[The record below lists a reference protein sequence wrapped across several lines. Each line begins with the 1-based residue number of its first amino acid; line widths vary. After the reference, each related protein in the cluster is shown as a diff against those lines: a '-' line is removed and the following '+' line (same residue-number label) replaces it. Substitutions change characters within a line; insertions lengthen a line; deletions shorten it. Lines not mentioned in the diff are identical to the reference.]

1 MRIGQ
6 RDRLHEAL
14 YPGAAAA
21 GRPARALEDARR
33 APHHARVSH
42 RLHAPWVHESVS
54 ISSPHAQLVLRNGT
68 CSAGVVRAHGKRLI
82 LASAVGPSSSGTRSE
97 AARTTAEPTWNIVLP
112 SWPCSVFSKY
122 TAVVASRSCGQRSPQ
137 ELIMAGG
144 WCCTGGNSTANGLL
158 SGARSNAGGG
168 RPVLRT
174 AQSWPPVFFWSLL
187 MVAAVLA
194 NF

>member
-137 ELIMAGG
+137 
-144 WCCTGGNSTANGLL
+144 NSTANGLL